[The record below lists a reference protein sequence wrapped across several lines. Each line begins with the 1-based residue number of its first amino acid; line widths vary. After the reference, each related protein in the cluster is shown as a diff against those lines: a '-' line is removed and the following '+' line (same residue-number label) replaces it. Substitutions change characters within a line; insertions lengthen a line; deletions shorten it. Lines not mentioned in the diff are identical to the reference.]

1 MTRSE
6 IIDILKDRSGTV
18 MDLSKVFRRS
28 MTAIEKDIEHIRTTL
43 RNDTEFELFISPATC
58 QLCNYQFPADK
69 AKAPSKC
76 PKCKREKIR
85 LPSFK
90 IDPK

>member
-6 IIDILKDRSGTV
+6 LIDILKERSSTV
-18 MDLSKVFRRS
+18 MDLSKDFRRS
-28 MTAIEKDIEHIRTTL
+28 MAAIEEDIEHIRTTL
-43 RNDTEFELFISPATC
+43 RNDSEYELFISPATC
-58 QLCNYQFPADK
+58 ALCNYQFPADK

-90 IDPK
+90 IDKK